1 MVEETN
7 LSYSVARLQ
16 ERVQGTRKIDLGETA
31 RSRRM
36 LSLRELRMNVVEAKR
51 SNYFKRLQQLFPV
64 QESAETEITDMQ
76 IDEHELEPEIHD
88 EDIKL
93 DDIGELKAKEYCEEG
108 DDADEGQPVAK
119 ADSTERLYAIMG
131 RGGPRRHNLFPIDIA
146 SVFTTHEFLVA
157 TDTEIREEALALK
170 RSLLFVRPEG
180 HRVLVKVNNFWATEY
195 TREGRVRHRFSVP
208 FTKGPTVLDCIVKDY
223 DEQNKIPN
231 EDLTYFVI
239 DVLMY
244 NGCMMANADT
254 ECRTFFLKSRLEES
268 GAMESR
274 PRFVMVE
281 YQECNPMTMR
291 DAYYRVDN
299 IEYDRDSIV
308 FVDKSA
314 SYVGGYNPNWLCWRD
329 ENTTKYI
336 RISKN
341 GLAPARVICD
351 HNDRMLKTLD
361 GVVIGQLPKKYDFDR
376 DKITTILIKSVDI
389 STMTVKEFKLPT
401 NACRFDKFNAY
412 HTGMA
417 DSLRK
422 IVRRFMLDNQLDLD
436 SEGSYNRLVDAVA
449 AA

>member
-1 MVEETN
+1 MVEEAN
-7 LSYSVARLQ
+7 QSYSVARLQ

-36 LSLRELRMNVVEAKR
+36 LSLRELRMNVVESKR
-51 SNYFKRLQQLFPV
+51 SYFFKKLQQLFPV
-64 QESAETEITDMQ
+64 QEGAEGEITDIQ
-76 IDEHELEPEIHD
+76 IDEDKLEPEIHQEMVKQEVSGD
-88 EDIKL
+88 LE
-93 DDIGELKAKEYCEEG
+93 AKELHGEGVDKDEERTG
-108 DDADEGQPVAK
+108 TVP
-119 ADSTERLYAIMG
+119 DSTDRIYAIMG
-131 RGGPRRHNLFPIDIA
+131 RGGPKRHNLLPIDIA

-157 TDTEIREEALALK
+157 TDGEIREEALALK
-170 RSLLFVRPEG
+170 KSLLFVRPEG

-195 TREGRVRHRFSVP
+195 TREGRVRHKFSAP

-231 EDLTYFVI
+231 EELTYFVI

-244 NGCMMANADT
+244 NGCLMATADT

-291 DAYYRVDN
+291 DAYYRIDN
-299 IEYDRDSIV
+299 IAYERDSIV
-308 FVDKSA
+308 FVDRSA
-314 SYVGGYNPNWLCWRD
+314 SYVGGYNPHWLCWRD

-351 HNDRMLKTLD
+351 HNEKVLKTLD
-361 GVVIGQLPKKYDFDR
+361 GVVVGQLPKKYDSER
-376 DKITTILIKSVDI
+376 DKITT
-389 STMTVKEFKLPT
+389 
-401 NACRFDKFNAY
+401 
-412 HTGMA
+412 
-417 DSLRK
+417 
-422 IVRRFMLDNQLDLD
+422 
-436 SEGSYNRLVDAVA
+436 
-449 AA
+449 